1 MSLPYLPEK
10 CNELLQGISIQY
22 TFAKKFA
29 DVILC
34 PVKLRLYW
42 QTSFAC
48 VQRMYLLLY
57 QETHNFVKFQYCRW
71 TMNMTRHIPTSLL
84 LFELRLNI
92 FCCEDK
98 FVLFVVKTNLNLSH
112 AEISHLL
119 IQQTGNQTFVVG
131 LSNAHLDVSL

>member
-1 MSLPYLPEK
+1 MLSRGIFADLSEYTSKCANKHQFDMSLPYLPEK

-84 LFELRLNI
+84 LFELRLI
-92 FCCEDK
+92 

-119 IQQTGNQTFVVG
+119 I
-131 LSNAHLDVSL
+131 